1 MHILNDIARVTA
13 SAGDSVFMPRC
24 PNTQS
29 SAGDALCRSKTL
41 LILIILSFFGSLSFC
56 HMFGNRK
63 TNKGR
68 KEIKEER
75 ETRSDAL
82 LLSFPTQGSWLYVHW
97 RWSPMK
103 SSAAES
109 CWTVVDLA
117 ASASQP
123 LPAAGTASMPPSGWE
138 HAGWRADFVP
148 ATSSPSSGNTA
159 LAICRHPPTRR

>member
-1 MHILNDIARVTA
+1 
-13 SAGDSVFMPRC
+13 MPWF
-24 PNTQS
+24 PDTQS
-29 SAGDALCRSKTL
+29 SARAALCRRETRMV
-41 LILIILSFFGSLSFC
+41 LIILSFFGSLSFC

-75 ETRSDAL
+75 ETRSNAL

-103 SSAAES
+103 RSAAET

-123 LPAAGTASMPPSGWE
+123 LPAAGTASMPPSGARRLESWFCSSYELPVLRE
-138 HAGWRADFVP
+138 HCTGHLQA
-148 ATSSPSSGNTA
+148 SPNKKMTGVI
-159 LAICRHPPTRR
+159 LKHVFFE